1 MLNGEVDTSS
11 DKYRNNKQQQQQ
23 HPSQASRCLLSDA
36 NIKKDVHTRQWYL
49 QTMIIRIKSID
60 QVSKEWIQRLGFGGN
75 ERKEVI

>member
-1 MLNGEVDTSS
+1 MVKLIRVLINIATTN
-11 DKYRNNKQQQQQ
+11 NNKQQ
-23 HPSQASRCLLSDA
+23 HPSQASWCLLSDA

-60 QVSKEWIQRLGFGGN
+60 QVSKEWIQRFGFGGN